1 MSPIEVVAHRV
12 IWSLVFLLIIIALLR
27 SWASVG
33 SVLRSPRS
41 IGLLTLAAV
50 AITVNWTTYVYAV
63 NTDQIVESSLGY
75 FINPLVSV
83 ALGVVIL
90 RERLRGAQ
98 WGAVGLATLGVIV
111 IGIGSGA
118 TPIIGLTLAFSFG
131 TYGLVKK
138 IAGVDAIPSLT
149 IETAML
155 FPFAA
160 AVLALAEVNGQAAF
174 IVDGA
179 GITVLLL
186 LLGPVTAIP
195 LLAYV
200 AAAHR
205 LPLSTLGIT
214 QYLTPTVLFILG
226 LTVFNESVSTTEWS
240 GFIVIWLALLWF
252 SIDLYRHSRRPT
264 RVQELEVTEP
274 T

>member
-1 MSPIEVVAHRV
+1 M
-12 IWSLVFLLIIIALLR
+12 IWSLVFLLIVIALLR
-27 SWASVG
+27 GWTSVG
-33 SVLRSPRS
+33 SVLRSAKS
-41 IGLLTLAAV
+41 VGLLAIAAI

-63 NTDQIVESSLGY
+63 STDQIVESSLGY

-83 ALGVVIL
+83 TLGVVIL

-98 WGAVGLATLGVIV
+98 WGAVALATVGVII

-118 TPIIGLTLAFSFG
+118 TPLIGLILAFSFG

-155 FPFAA
+155 FPVAA
-160 AVLALAEVNGQAAF
+160 AVLAVSEINGNAAF
-174 IVDGA
+174 IIDGP

-186 LLGPVTAIP
+186 LLGPITAIP

-200 AAAHR
+200 AAANR
-205 LPLSTLGIT
+205 LLLSTLGIT

-226 LTVFNESVSTTEWS
+226 LTVFGESVSATEWS
-240 GFIVIWLALLWF
+240 GFVVIWLALAVF
-252 SIDLYRHSRRPT
+252 TIDLYRHSRRPA
-264 RVQELEVTEP
+264 RVEELEVTEP

>member
-1 MSPIEVVAHRV
+1 MAHRV
-12 IWSLVFLLIIIALLR
+12 IWSLVFLLIVIAVMKG
-27 SWASVG
+27 WTSVT
-33 SVLRSPRS
+33 SVLRSGKS
-41 IGLLTLAAV
+41 LGLLALAAI

-63 NTDQIVESSLGY
+63 STNQVVESSLGY
-75 FINPLVSV
+75 FINPLVTV

-90 RERLRGAQ
+90 REKLRGAQ
-98 WGAVGLATLGVIV
+98 WGAVAVASLGVII

-118 TPIIGLTLAFSFG
+118 TPLIGLTLAFSFG
-131 TYGLVKK
+131 IYGLVKK

-155 FPFAA
+155 LPIAA
-160 AVLALAEVNGQAAF
+160 AVLAVAEINGDAAF
-174 IVDGA
+174 IIDGP
-179 GITVLLL
+179 GITILLL
-186 LLGPVTAIP
+186 LLGPITAVP

-214 QYLTPTVLFILG
+214 QYLTPTVLFVLG
-226 LTVFNESVSTTEWS
+226 LTVFGESVSLIEWS
-240 GFIVIWLALLWF
+240 GFTIIWLALAWF
-252 SIDLYRHSRRPT
+252 TVDLYRHSRRPT
-264 RVQELEVTEP
+264 RMDELEVTEP

>member
-1 MSPIEVVAHRV
+1 M
-12 IWSLVFLLIIIALLR
+12 IWSLVFLLIVIALLR
-27 SWASVG
+27 GWTSVG
-33 SVLRSPRS
+33 SVLRSAKS
-41 IGLLTLAAV
+41 VGLLAIAAI

-63 NTDQIVESSLGY
+63 STDQIVESSLGY

-83 ALGVVIL
+83 TLGVVIL

-98 WGAVGLATLGVIV
+98 WGAVALATVGVII

-118 TPIIGLTLAFSFG
+118 TPLIGLILAFSFG

-155 FPFAA
+155 FPVAA
-160 AVLALAEVNGQAAF
+160 AVLAVSEINGNAAF
-174 IVDGA
+174 IIDGP

-186 LLGPVTAIP
+186 LLGPITAIP

-200 AAAHR
+200 AAANR
-205 LPLSTLGIT
+205 LLLSTLGIT

-226 LTVFNESVSTTEWS
+226 LTVFGESVSATEWS
-240 GFIVIWLALLWF
+240 GFVVIWLALAVF
-252 SIDLYRHSRRPT
+252 TIDLYQHSRRPA
-264 RVQELEVTEP
+264 RVEELEVTEP